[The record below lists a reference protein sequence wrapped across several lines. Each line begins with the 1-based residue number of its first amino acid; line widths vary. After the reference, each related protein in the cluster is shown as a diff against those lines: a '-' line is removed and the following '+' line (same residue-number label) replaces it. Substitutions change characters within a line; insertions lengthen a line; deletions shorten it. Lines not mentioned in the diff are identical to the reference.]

1 MNYLI
6 VRYIQ
11 ITLAVF
17 FLSFASTS
25 IWATDTQST
34 NSADQQENIPEWV
47 SKLITELK
55 AEPPDN
61 PPTRIVRYLY
71 REHTVYYQPPRCC
84 DVSSQLFDESGKV
97 ICLPDGGFTGRGDG
111 KCPDFFKERKNEKII
126 WEDTRS
132 RF

>member
-1 MNYLI
+1 MKYLI

-25 IWATDTQST
+25 AGATGTKQT
-34 NSADQQENIPEWV
+34 NSADQQEKIPEWV
-47 SKLITELK
+47 SKLIAELK
-55 AEPPDN
+55 AAPTAN

-71 REHTVYYQPPRCC
+71 RGQTVYYQPPRCC
-84 DVSSQLFDESGKV
+84 DIPSRLFDERGKG
-97 ICLPDGGFTGRGDG
+97 ICLPDGGMTGGGDG
-111 KCPDFFKERKNEKII
+111 KCPDFFKKRKNEKII

-132 RF
+132 E